1 MLKNDKE
8 VIIPEQLDIKNM
20 KEEDLWKIIDM
31 LWSSPKIKIIEFFI
45 NNYLFDFSKKEAM
58 ESVRISKQTFY
69 KYFSELEKERII
81 KVSRKK
87 GKTKLYKINFEHPFV
102 QKLIK
107 FERRVFRQIFK
118 KKG

>member
-1 MLKNDKE
+1 MLKNNKK
-8 VIIPEQLDIKNM
+8 VIIPKQLDIKNM
-20 KEEDLWKIIDM
+20 KEEDLWKIIDI
-31 LWSSPKIKIIEFFI
+31 LWSIPKIKVIEFFV

-58 ESVRISKQTFY
+58 EAVEMDKQTFY
-69 KYFSELEKERII
+69 RYFQELEKERII

-87 GKTKLYKINFEHPFV
+87 GKTKFYKINLKHPFV